1 MLYNLKEHNF
11 LGLTYPIIRL
21 KVKIFQF
28 LRLSTKFWAVLRQ
41 SVNLI
46 ETLLDR
52 VPKLYQ
58 LKFSV

>member
-1 MLYNLKEHNF
+1 MLYNLKEH
-11 LGLTYPIIRL
+11 IRL